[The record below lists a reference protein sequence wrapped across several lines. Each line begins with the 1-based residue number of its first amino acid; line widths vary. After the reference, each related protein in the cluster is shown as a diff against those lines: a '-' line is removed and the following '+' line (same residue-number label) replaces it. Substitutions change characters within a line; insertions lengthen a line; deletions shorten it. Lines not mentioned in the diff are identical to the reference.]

1 MNSFLAIY
9 NQSGIACASD
19 TDNTIY
25 RLSKEEPVAIAIC
38 PYSPIPWECI
48 ITQYLRK
55 GEPEHHKTLEEY
67 ARDFETFFQQFH
79 ADKAWN
85 KLGINELNL
94 IFLGYGQ
101 DEIYPSVCDIQIEV
115 DEETEKMKLG
125 EIGIK
130 QINLSRDENAGYNW
144 NGNFERLASILFGA
158 TEQVKDFATEKQ
170 FDLFHAYKQRVIEKF
185 KGTQYEEYVNKCLS
199 NYPEEIAVPK
209 PVTKAT
215 TKAFERAYEGISTFS
230 IEELV
235 STAETLVNANVRLLH
250 LKEGG
255 KGLLGHTREIAVLTR
270 AEGFTWIKHS
280 LFAI

>member
-1 MNSFLAIY
+1 MNSFIAIY

-94 IFLGYGQ
+94 IFLGSGQ

-199 NYPEEIAVPK
+199 NYPEELAVPK

>member
-9 NQSGIACASD
+9 DQSGIACASD

-170 FDLFHAYKQRVIEKF
+170 FDLFHTLSAGNCWKNASKSLAYSSSVLWCSGSPLRRYLVMI
-185 KGTQYEEYVNKCLS
+185 LS
-199 NYPEEIAVPK
+199 Q
-209 PVTKAT
+209 
-215 TKAFERAYEGISTFS
+215 GIG
-230 IEELV
+230 E
-235 STAETLVNANVRLLH
+235 
-250 LKEGG
+250 
-255 KGLLGHTREIAVLTR
+255 
-270 AEGFTWIKHS
+270 
-280 LFAI
+280 

>member
-1 MNSFLAIY
+1 MNSFIAIY

-130 QINLSRDENAGYNW
+130 QINLSRDENAGYNR

>member
-130 QINLSRDENAGYNW
+130 QINLSRDENAGYNR

>member
-1 MNSFLAIY
+1 MNSFIAIY

-38 PYSPIPWECI
+38 PYSPIPWESI
-48 ITQYLRK
+48 ITQYLRQ
-55 GEPEHHKTLEEY
+55 GEPEPHKTLEEY
-67 ARDFETFFQQFH
+67 AKDFEAFFQQFP

-115 DEETEKMKLG
+115 DEETEKMKLR
-125 EIGIK
+125 ELHTK
-130 QINLSRDENAGYNW
+130 QIDINRHEAGLNW
-144 NGNFERLASILFGA
+144 IGNWERLSPIFSGSSTRVRQALYA
-158 TEQVKDFATEKQ
+158 KEKEIYEI
-170 FDLFHAYKQRVIEKF
+170 YKQRVTEKF
-185 KGTQYEEYVNKCLS
+185 KGTDYEEYVNQSFENVEKNCLVP
-199 NYPEEIAVPK
+199 NIVGKAMHIARHEV
-209 PVTKAT
+209 
-215 TKAFERAYEGISTFS
+215 YSGIDTFS

-235 STAETLVNANVRLLH
+235 YSAEDFVNANIRLNH
-250 LKEGG
+250 LKNGS
-255 KGLLGHTREIAVLTR
+255 KGLVGHTREIAVLTL

>member
-158 TEQVKDFATEKQ
+158 TEQVKNFATEKQ

>member
-280 LFAI
+280 LIAI

>member
-115 DEETEKMKLG
+115 DEDTEKMKLG

-158 TEQVKDFATEKQ
+158 TEQVKDFATQKE

>member
-25 RLSKEEPVAIAIC
+25 RLSKEEAVAIAIC

>member
-38 PYSPIPWECI
+38 PYSPIPWESI

-67 ARDFETFFQQFH
+67 ARDFEAFFQQFP

-101 DEIYPSVCDIQIEV
+101 DEIYPSVCNIQIEV

-125 EIGIK
+125 ERHTTQIDINEESAFCRIG
-130 QINLSRDENAGYNW
+130 NW
-144 NGNFERLASILFGA
+144 DRLDPVLHGSTRHVREYAI
-158 TEQVKDFATEKQ
+158 EKQ
-170 FDLFHAYKQRVIEKF
+170 LECFEIYKQRLVEKF
-185 KGTQYEEYVNKCLS
+185 QGTKYEEYVNKSLE
-199 NYPEEIAVPK
+199 NFNAIAILPYENVE
-209 PVTKAT
+209 KASSRILH
-215 TKAFERAYEGISTFS
+215 EVNIGIDTFS
-230 IEELV
+230 MEEMV
-235 STAETLVNANVRLLH
+235 TSAESLVNANVRLNH
-250 LKEGG
+250 LKNGG
-255 KGLLGHTREIAVLTR
+255 KGLVGQTREIAVLTR

>member
-67 ARDFETFFQQFH
+67 ARDFETFFKQFH

>member
-1 MNSFLAIY
+1 MNSFIAIY

-125 EIGIK
+125 QRHTTQIDINEESAFCWIG
-130 QINLSRDENAGYNW
+130 NW
-144 NGNFERLASILFGA
+144 DRLDPVLHGSTMHVREYAI
-158 TEQVKDFATEKQ
+158 EKQ
-170 FDLFHAYKQRVIEKF
+170 LECFEIYKQRLVEKF
-185 KGTQYEEYVNKCLS
+185 KGTKYEEYVNKSLE
-199 NYPEEIAVPK
+199 NFNAMAILPYENVE
-209 PVTKAT
+209 KASSRILH
-215 TKAFERAYEGISTFS
+215 EVNIGIDTFS
-230 IEELV
+230 MEEMV
-235 STAETLVNANVRLLH
+235 TSAESLVNANVRLNH
-250 LKEGG
+250 LKNGG
-255 KGLLGHTREIAVLTR
+255 KGLVGQTREIAVLTR

>member
-115 DEETEKMKLG
+115 DEDTEKMKLG

-130 QINLSRDENAGYNW
+130 QTNLSRDENAGYNW

-235 STAETLVNANVRLLH
+235 STAETLVNANVRLLY

>member
-158 TEQVKDFATEKQ
+158 TKQVKDFATEKQ

>member
-101 DEIYPSVCDIQIEV
+101 DEIYPSVCDIQIVV

-130 QINLSRDENAGYNW
+130 QINLSRDDNAGYNW

-199 NYPEEIAVPK
+199 KYPEEIAVPK

>member
-125 EIGIK
+125 ERHTTQIDINEESAFCRIG
-130 QINLSRDENAGYNW
+130 NW
-144 NGNFERLASILFGA
+144 DRLDPVLHGSTMHVREYAI
-158 TEQVKDFATEKQ
+158 EKQ
-170 FDLFHAYKQRVIEKF
+170 LECFEIYKQRLVEKF
-185 KGTQYEEYVNKCLS
+185 QGTKYEEYVNKSLE
-199 NYPEEIAVPK
+199 NFNAMAILPYENVE
-209 PVTKAT
+209 KASSRILH
-215 TKAFERAYEGISTFS
+215 EVNVGIDTFS
-230 IEELV
+230 MEEVVTSAVRCRRPRVTLL
-235 STAETLVNANVRLLH
+235 SSRRTTASH
-250 LKEGG
+250 G
-255 KGLLGHTREIAVLTR
+255 
-270 AEGFTWIKHS
+270 
-280 LFAI
+280 

>member
-115 DEETEKMKLG
+115 DEDTEKMKLG

-130 QINLSRDENAGYNW
+130 QTNLSRDENAGYNW

>member
-185 KGTQYEEYVNKCLS
+185 KGTQYEEYVNECLS

>member
-1 MNSFLAIY
+1 M
-9 NQSGIACASD
+9 D

>member
-130 QINLSRDENAGYNW
+130 QINLSRDENAGYNR

-158 TEQVKDFATEKQ
+158 TEQVKNFATEKQ

>member
-38 PYSPIPWECI
+38 SYSPIPWECI

-185 KGTQYEEYVNKCLS
+185 KGTQYEEYVNECLS

>member
-1 MNSFLAIY
+1 MNSFIAIY